1 MVWTHRAQQRL
12 DCSSSQAKLV
22 AQKRS
27 GKPRKSRDEVLLD
40 DKKKLG
46 MDTADLQNSSEWR
59 GRLRRRVVKQVQPS
73 DEDKGL

>member
-12 DCSSSQAKLV
+12 DCSSLQAKLV

-46 MDTADLQNSSEWR
+46 MDTADQQNSSEWR
-59 GRLRRRVVKQVQPS
+59 GLLRRKVVKQVQPS
-73 DEDKGL
+73 YEDKEL